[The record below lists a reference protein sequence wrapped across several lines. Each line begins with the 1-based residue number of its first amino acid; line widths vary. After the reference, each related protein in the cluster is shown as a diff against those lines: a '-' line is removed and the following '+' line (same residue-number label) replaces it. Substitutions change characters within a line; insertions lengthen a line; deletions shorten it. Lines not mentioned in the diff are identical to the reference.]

1 MDVFT
6 LLKQDHAQV
15 AATIKQ
21 VEATD
26 APTQRQQLFNQIK
39 QALDVHAHIEETI
52 FYPVLKQ
59 AAETREIT
67 LEAYD
72 EHQDIKD
79 LLAQLAGLP
88 PDDEEW
94 TDTFD
99 ELKQTIEHHVCQSA
113 RRAQPATDR
122 RPRHAH
128 GAREAATT
136 PTTESRFGQLNAKA
150 DQPQRKR

>member
-6 LLKQDHAQV
+6 LLKQDHQQV
-15 AATIKQ
+15 SALMEQ

-26 APTQRQQLFNQIK
+26 APAQRQQLFNQIK

-79 LLAQLAGLP
+79 LLTQLAGMP

-99 ELKQTIEHHVCQSA
+99 ELKQTIEHHVDEEENEMFVKARDVLSPQQIEDLGTRMQQEKQQQLQQPKAASA
-113 RRAQPATDR
+113 
-122 RPRHAH
+122 
-128 GAREAATT
+128 
-136 PTTESRFGQLNAKA
+136 S
-150 DQPQRKR
+150 

>member
-99 ELKQTIEHHVCQSA
+99 ELKQTIEHHVDEEENEMFVKARDVLSPQQIEDLGTRMEQEKQQQLQQPKAASA
-113 RRAQPATDR
+113 R
-122 RPRHAH
+122 
-128 GAREAATT
+128 
-136 PTTESRFGQLNAKA
+136 
-150 DQPQRKR
+150 

>member
-6 LLKQDHAQV
+6 LLKQDHQQV

-26 APTQRQQLFNQIK
+26 APAQRQQLFNQIK

-79 LLAQLAGLP
+79 LLTQLADLP

-99 ELKQTIEHHVCQSA
+99 ELKQTIEHHVDEEENEMFVKARDVLSPQQIEDLGTRMEQEKQQQLQQPKAASA
-113 RRAQPATDR
+113 
-122 RPRHAH
+122 
-128 GAREAATT
+128 
-136 PTTESRFGQLNAKA
+136 S
-150 DQPQRKR
+150 

>member
-6 LLKQDHAQV
+6 LLKQDHQQV

-26 APTQRQQLFNQIK
+26 APAQRQQLFNQIK

-79 LLAQLAGLP
+79 LLTQLAGMP

-99 ELKQTIEHHVCQSA
+99 ELKQTIEHHVDEEENEMFVKARDVLSPQQLEDLGTRMQQEKQQQLQQPKAASA
-113 RRAQPATDR
+113 
-122 RPRHAH
+122 
-128 GAREAATT
+128 
-136 PTTESRFGQLNAKA
+136 S
-150 DQPQRKR
+150 